1 MALQS
6 SGAIAA
12 SDYNTEL
19 GVSATALG
27 LNDGVVRSMTTK
39 YSGTIAYADGY
50 GKSGVPSSG
59 LQLWLDTAN
68 TASYSGSGTT
78 WYDVSGNGR
87 NFVWNTTP
95 SFTSG
100 SNPYFSTSGKQL
112 VGPAANSFGITNTT
126 GYTLVVWAQQNVLNS
141 VGSWNWPGDGPYS
154 RGIWSHATWSD
165 GNIYWDQGGC
175 CGGDTRTVGY
185 AGNYGWSCIVFR
197 YNYSTQTRTMYLN
210 NTLLVTNTATA
221 AAPQLNASAAYF
233 GDTSWDAQ
241 MGMVMMYNRALSDT
255 ELTKVYNTTKTRF
268 PSGPSATGGTITTS
282 GGYRY
287 HTFGTAGGTFAI
299 TATGGK
305 TFYYFVAGGG
315 GGGGGG
321 ASING
326 GGGGGAGG
334 ATSGTFSST
343 GSWAITVGSG
353 GAGGTDGS
361 GGQGANGGNS
371 VFSGATGYGGGGGGT
386 YQGAANGGG
395 CGGGAGRDAN
405 CCGGSGSQGY
415 DGGIGGAWSWGSSG
429 GGGGMGG
436 AGNAGGGDS
445 VAWPGTYGNGGSGL
459 SWGPTGGTMY
469 CAGGGG
475 AWQISGGGAPSGGN
489 GGGGAGCNN
498 YGAGTNGT
506 DGLGGGGGASQFNT
520 AGRGGNGVVIF
531 AYTYP

>member
-50 GKSGVPSSG
+50 GKNGVPSSG

-141 VGSWNWPGDGPYS
+141 VGSWNWPGDGTYG

-175 CGGDTRTVGY
+175 CGGDSRTVGY
-185 AGNYGWSCIVFR
+185 AGNYAWSCIVFR

-268 PSGPSATGGTITTS
+268 PSNVVATGGTITTT
-282 GGYRY
+282 GGYRI
-287 HTFGTAGGTFAI
+287 HTFTSGTTTFQITTLPSGITFNYLIVAGGGAGGYGVNNVLNAGGGGAGGLIAGNTSLSVASYSIVVGAGGSSSGANGSNSSAFSL
-299 TATGGK
+299 TA
-305 TFYYFVAGGG
+305 VGGG
-315 GGGGGG
+315 GGGGGSYG
-321 ASING
+321 AAGQTGGSGGGATTNFTNYGAGTAGQGYAGTSGNANSYYEG
-326 GGGGGAGG
+326 GGGGGAGATGGPG
-334 ATSGTFSST
+334 ATTQGGVGVASSLSGSSVYY
-343 GSWAITVGSG
+343 A
-353 GAGGTDGS
+353 
-361 GGQGANGGNS
+361 
-371 VFSGATGYGGGGGGT
+371 GGGGGGT
-386 YQGAANGGG
+386 
-395 CGGGAGRDAN
+395 
-405 CCGGSGSQGY
+405 
-415 DGGIGGAWSWGSSG
+415 
-429 GGGGMGG
+429 
-436 AGNAGGGDS
+436 NAVPYS
-445 VAWPGTYGNGGSGL
+445 N
-459 SWGPTGGTMY
+459 
-469 CAGGGG
+469 
-475 AWQISGGGAPSGGN
+475 GGN
-489 GGGGAGCNN
+489 GGGGNGGGNGARNGS
-498 YGAGTNGT
+498 AGTANT
-506 DGLGGGGGASQFNT
+506 GGGGGGGGT
-520 AGRGGNGVVIF
+520 AGQSDGYGGNGGSGIVIIR
-531 AYTYP
+531 YLYS